1 MKHFNSEKTT
11 YRMLE
16 KLCSR

>member
-11 YRMLE
+11 LYAR
-16 KLCSR
+16 KIRQ